1 MSEEITLHTIVA
13 HLTQKLVNRYVA
25 KECHLRSEVK
35 ALQYRLDTL
44 ELVWE
49 SLDDHP
55 NLPTEQLTS
64 IGNLAN
70 LYSVELHYAQL
81 ELKRV
86 RYLLNPSRS

>member
-1 MSEEITLHTIVA
+1 M
-13 HLTQKLVNRYVA
+13 A
-25 KECHLRSEVK
+25 KERHLRSEIK

-49 SLDDHP
+49 SLDNHP
-55 NLPTEQLTS
+55 NPSTEQLTS

-70 LYSVELHYAQL
+70 LYSIELHYAQL

-86 RYLLNPSRS
+86 